1 MNMQIILKKSPLTFT
16 LHVFDQVRVKPG
28 ALQLFVQIE
37 RPFPFDLIIWD
48 SIILVAA
55 PRTCTLRRKEGFCQ
69 HLH

>member
-37 RPFPFDLIIWD
+37 RPFPFDLII
-48 SIILVAA
+48 
-55 PRTCTLRRKEGFCQ
+55 
-69 HLH
+69 